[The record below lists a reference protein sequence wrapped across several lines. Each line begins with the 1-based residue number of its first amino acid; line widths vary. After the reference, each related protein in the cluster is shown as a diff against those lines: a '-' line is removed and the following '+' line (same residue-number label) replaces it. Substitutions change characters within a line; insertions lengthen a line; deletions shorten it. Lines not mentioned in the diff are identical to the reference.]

1 MELKHVGRVTA
12 TGRKCLVAY
21 RTLPGDAYHCLIVPT
36 ENLAD
41 AQHDAIINL
50 VNSTA
55 GQDAYEFAEVMA
67 RTNFPDGSIMLANLH
82 VQGKLLKVPTDQ
94 IEMTPNTQARIP
106 LSELNQMIAE
116 QRGIAVDDL
125 HIQPSS
131 KEPNNKNV
139 EIQEIGS
146 ARDISPKPGED
157 VTKTVSERHEEATA
171 LLADATPDAKAAR
184 LRSDADRLYKEAAK
198 LRKEAEE
205 LSPTKKKEK

>member
-1 MELKHVGRVTA
+1 MVELKHVGRIKT

-55 GQDAYEFAEVMA
+55 GQDAHEFAEVMA
-67 RTNFPDGSIMLANLH
+67 RTSFPDGSIMLANLH
-82 VQGKLLKVPTDQ
+82 VQGKLIKVPTDQ
-94 IEMTPNTQARIP
+94 VEMTPTTQAKVL
-106 LSELNQMIAE
+106 LSELNQIIAE
-116 QRGIAVDDL
+116 QRGVAVDDL
-125 HIQPSS
+125 HIQPSKAS
-131 KEPNNKNV
+131 DRNDVEVKE
-139 EIQEIGS
+139 IAS
-146 ARDISPKPGED
+146 AKDISPKAGED
-157 VTKTVSERHEEATA
+157 VTKTVEERLVESAN
-171 LLADATPDAKAAR
+171 LTPDQTAAK
-184 LRSDADRLYKEAAK
+184 LRSEADRLYKEAAK

>member
-36 ENLAD
+36 ESLAD

-82 VQGKLLKVPTDQ
+82 VQGKLIKVPTDQ
-94 IEMTPNTQARIP
+94 VEMTPNTQARIR
-106 LSELNQMIAE
+106 LSELNQIIAE
-116 QRGIAVDDL
+116 QRGVAVDDL
-125 HIQPSS
+125 HVQPSLR
-131 KEPNNKNV
+131 EQNNRNV
-139 EIQEIGS
+139 EVQEIGS
-146 ARDISPKPGED
+146 AKDISPKAGED
-157 VTKTVSERHEEATA
+157 VTKTVAERLEESTA
-171 LLADATPDAKAAR
+171 KVASTPEEHAAK